1 MFTRT
6 ELEIKT
12 IAELVQLCKLYGLKP
27 TGNKGYK
34 QSYLVTLLAFHAI
47 AVNQLQQGRG
57 IKPPSFGFMNDLSDC
72 VDSMGTPTD
81 EQSAL
86 IKMTMEGKTLNYPDR
101 YSQEKLL
108 ALYKAKYHLELALG
122 LLSQ

>member
-1 MFTRT
+1 
-6 ELEIKT
+6 
-12 IAELVQLCKLYGLKP
+12 
-27 TGNKGYK
+27 
-34 QSYLVTLLAFHAI
+34 
-47 AVNQLQQGRG
+47 
-57 IKPPSFGFMNDLSDC
+57 MNDLSDC
-72 VDSMGTPTD
+72 IDSMGTPTD

-108 ALYKAKYHLELALG
+108 ALHKAKYHLELALG